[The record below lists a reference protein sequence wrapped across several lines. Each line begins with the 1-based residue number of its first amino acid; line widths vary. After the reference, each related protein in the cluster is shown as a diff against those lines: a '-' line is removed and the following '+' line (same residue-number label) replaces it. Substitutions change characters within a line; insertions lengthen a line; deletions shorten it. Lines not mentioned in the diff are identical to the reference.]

1 MSGENGNRIKTRFF
15 RVSEENFDAVINE
28 AAEIINTGGTVAF
41 PTETVYGLGAD
52 GLNPEAVRKIFEAKG
67 RPPGN
72 PLSLLVHSR
81 EDVEK
86 VAKNIPEKAFK
97 LMDTF
102 WPGPLTIV
110 LDKKDEVPGITSGN
124 LPSIG
129 VRMPDHRIPLEL
141 LKRIGTP
148 LAAPSAN
155 LSGKPSP
162 SLATHVEADLTG
174 RIDAIIDGGEAAIG
188 LESTVIDMTV
198 EPPAVL
204 RPGAIGIEEL
214 EKAIGKVRS
223 GYKDNKTSDV
233 DEQLDKLA
241 GQKYGHY
248 TPDTKVV
255 LVEGES
261 EFVSEKIAELL
272 VDYGNRGEKAGLL
285 LSEEIAGL
293 INASGLNADY
303 CFLLGSRE
311 EPELAAKKLY
321 EGLRK
326 LDRKGLD
333 VIVADGS
340 FSRSGL
346 GDALIN
352 RLREASSDRYLRGLH
367 MKAEKKE
374 NMQKMRARKKAMG
387 QTKNIN
393 MIALA
398 ALAVGLLLTF
408 LGAKEVGNYIIW
420 ACAFVFLATT
430 LSGMLSASAL
440 RKQK

>member
-1 MSGENGNRIKTRFF
+1 MSVENGNNVMTRVY
-15 RVSEENFDAVINE
+15 RVSEKDFDAVINE
-28 AAEIINTGGTVAF
+28 AAEIIRNGGTVAF

-72 PLSLLVHSR
+72 PLSLLVHSMD
-81 EDVEK
+81 DVEQ
-86 VAKNIPEKAFK
+86 VAKNIPEKAVL

-110 LDKKDEVPGITSGN
+110 LEKKDEVPAITSGN

-141 LKRIGTP
+141 IKRTGTP

-204 RPGAIGIEEL
+204 RPGAIGIKNL
-214 EKAIGKVRS
+214 EQVIGKVRS
-223 GYKDNKTSDV
+223 GYKDSKTENA
-233 DEQLDKLA
+233 DEQLEKLA

-248 TPDTKVV
+248 TPDTRVV
-255 LVEGES
+255 LVEGDYK
-261 EFVSEKIAELL
+261 FVSEKITELL
-272 VDYGNRGEKAGLL
+272 VDYKNKGKKVGFL
-285 LSEEIAGL
+285 LSEEIAGH
-293 INASGLNADY
+293 IAADKLDADEY
-303 CFLLGSRE
+303 FLLGSRE

-326 LDRKGLD
+326 LDIKGLD

-340 FSRSGL
+340 FSRSEL

-352 RLREASSDRYLRGLH
+352 RLREASSDRYLRGL
-367 MKAEKKE
+367 
-374 NMQKMRARKKAMG
+374 
-387 QTKNIN
+387 
-393 MIALA
+393 L
-398 ALAVGLLLTF
+398 
-408 LGAKEVGNYIIW
+408 
-420 ACAFVFLATT
+420 
-430 LSGMLSASAL
+430 
-440 RKQK
+440 